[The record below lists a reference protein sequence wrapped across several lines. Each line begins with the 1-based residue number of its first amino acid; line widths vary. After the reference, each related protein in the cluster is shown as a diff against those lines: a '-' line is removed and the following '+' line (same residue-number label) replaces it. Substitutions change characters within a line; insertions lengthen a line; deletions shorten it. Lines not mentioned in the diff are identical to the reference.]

1 MRQGRLVGYMSVRTK
16 PSRQEVQQA
25 EALYARFREGRQ
37 GSLTFLRGW
46 VVHGGWMRWRSLAV
60 TASLRLRLHG
70 MAGLMALLS
79 GAGLAVAGA
88 PIVTWLVL
96 VLGWGLMGAWLE
108 AQVVRPLQT
117 VLQQAQLVAAGQ
129 PGSMPAMN
137 RMDAMGMLSRTV
149 NQAGLNL
156 RALLDDVA
164 AQVDGLGEVGEDIA
178 QGNQNLSSRTLQAV
192 ANLEQTAAAMAAMN
206 TSVTDTSQTAGQ
218 ACQVAEKA
226 SQTADGGGQV
236 VRDVVDTMDEI
247 STSSRRIADIIGV
260 IDGIA
265 FQTNILA
272 LNAAVEAARAGEHGR
287 GFAVVAGEVRSLAQR
302 CAAAAKEIKTLIGSS
317 AERVDRGA
325 ELVRRAGH
333 AMGSIVHEATSVAR
347 MIRDISQSTAHQSA
361 GIGEMTAAVG
371 ELDRMTQ
378 QNAAL
383 VEQSRSAVDAL
394 RARAL
399 SLREAVGAFH

>member
-1 MRQGRLVGYMSVRTK
+1 V
-16 PSRQEVQQA
+16 
-25 EALYARFREGRQ
+25 
-37 GSLTFLRGW
+37 
-46 VVHGGWMRWRSLAV
+46 
-60 TASLRLRLHG
+60 
-70 MAGLMALLS
+70 
-79 GAGLAVAGA
+79 
-88 PIVTWLVL
+88 
-96 VLGWGLMGAWLE
+96 
-108 AQVVRPLQT
+108 PLQLRA
-117 VLQQAQLVAAGQ
+117 VLHQAQLVAAGQ
-129 PGSMPAMN
+129 PDAMPAMN
-137 RMDAMGMLSRTV
+137 RMDEVGMLSRTL

-164 AQVDGLGEVGEDIA
+164 AQVDGIGDVGQDIA

-206 TSVTDTSQTAGQ
+206 ASVTNTSQTAGQ
-218 ACQVAEKA
+218 ACQMAEKA

-236 VRDVVDTMDEI
+236 VRDVVNTMDEI

-287 GFAVVAGEVRSLAQR
+287 GFAVVAGEVRGLAQR

-325 ELVRRAGH
+325 ELVQRAGQ
-333 AMGSIVHEATSVAR
+333 AMESIVHEATSVAK

-361 GIGEMTAAVG
+361 GIGEMTSAVG

-394 RARAL
+394 RARAV
-399 SLREAVGAFH
+399 SLREAVSAFH